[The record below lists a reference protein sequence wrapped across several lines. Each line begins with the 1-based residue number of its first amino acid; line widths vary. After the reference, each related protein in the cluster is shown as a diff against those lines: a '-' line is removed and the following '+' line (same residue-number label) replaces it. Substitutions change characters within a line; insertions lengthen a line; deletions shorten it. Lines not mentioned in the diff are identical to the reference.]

1 MSKQQAQIART
12 FDFWGGRPLKRTSSD
27 LFFDRPR
34 PTNTIFSGPNA
45 LWDQRYPSREL
56 IGDIGEGQ
64 ASTLRSLDLGYLTR
78 GYLIDPPVRRAA
90 YPGTKTISFMMNNW
104 NRNRDVSSEDQSDL
118 SNKSI
123 SSSYKKRQQL
133 STLFNKTADFDYS
146 LFSRLFFT
154 LYQK

>member
-45 LWDQRYPSREL
+45 LWHQRYPSREL

-78 GYLIDPPVRRAA
+78 GYLMDPPVRRAE
-90 YPGTKTISFMMNNW
+90 YPGEIGWTVTYFQRQFKPTKPYTTW
-104 NRNRDVSSEDQSDL
+104 
-118 SNKSI
+118 
-123 SSSYKKRQQL
+123 Y
-133 STLFNKTADFDYS
+133 T
-146 LFSRLFFT
+146 
-154 LYQK
+154 